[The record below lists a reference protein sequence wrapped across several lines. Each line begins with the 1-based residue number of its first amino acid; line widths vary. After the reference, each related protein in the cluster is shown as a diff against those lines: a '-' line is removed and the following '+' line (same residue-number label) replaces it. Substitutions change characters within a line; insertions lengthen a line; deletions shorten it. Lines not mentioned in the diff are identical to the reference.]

1 MKENEIVKSIG
12 LLCREKPYLIR
23 NLLPLFYCAYMGIYN
38 KYDNILAVVPAY
50 GN

>member
-1 MKENEIVKSIG
+1 MKENKIVKSIG

-23 NLLPLFYCAYMGIYN
+23 NLLPLFYCAHMDNYN
-38 KYDNILAVVPAY
+38 KYYNTLAVVPTY